1 MRPSELWESYE
12 TILLSKEL
20 INVNQPRAK
29 LWTKD
34 FTIVSGVNFFV
45 TLVFYLLI
53 VIIGVYSVDKFHAS
67 TSQAGLVTGIFIV
80 GSLIGRLLI
89 GRFIESI
96 GRRRTLI
103 IGAVFFILTLLLYFL
118 NFGITFL
125 LITRLLHGIAAG
137 MVGTATGTIV
147 AQIIP
152 ASRKAEGIGYF
163 SMSAT
168 LATAIGP
175 FIGLYM
181 TQHTDFQMIF
191 IFSLVLGVISL
202 ITAFFVNVPQLE
214 GSPQPTETKG
224 FKLSNYIEPKAL
236 PIAVITLIVAF
247 CYSSVLSFINFYAI
261 EIDLV
266 SAASFF
272 FLVYSIAVLLSR
284 PLTGRIMDLKGA
296 NYIMYPCIIA
306 FAGGLFLL
314 STASVNIILL
324 AAGVLIGLGFGN
336 LQSSTQAIAVKVT
349 PPHRM
354 GLATSTFFIFLD
366 AGLGF
371 GPYILGFFIPL
382 TGYRTLY
389 VILGAVVLASMVFY
403 YFLYGKKELP
413 RRTMVKEPTPG
424 TH

>member
-1 MRPSELWESYE
+1 
-12 TILLSKEL
+12 
-20 INVNQPRAK
+20 VNQPKAE

-34 FTIVSGVNFFV
+34 FIIVSAVNFFL
-45 TLVFYLLI
+45 TLIFYLLI
-53 VIIGVYSVDKFHAS
+53 VIIGVYAVDEYDAS

-80 GSLIGRLLI
+80 GSLLGRLLI

-96 GRRRTLI
+96 GRRKTLI
-103 IGAVFFILTLLLYFL
+103 IGSILFLSLTLLYFVDL
-118 NFGITFL
+118 GISFL
-125 LITRLLHGIAAG
+125 IITRLLHGMAGG

-152 ASRKAEGIGYF
+152 AARKAEGIGYF

-191 IFSLVLGVISL
+191 TLSVALGVISL
-202 ITAFFVNVPQLE
+202 IIASFVDVPVLKGLVKPIE
-214 GSPQPTETKG
+214 DKG

-236 PIAVITLIVAF
+236 PIAIITFVVAF

-284 PLTGRIMDLKGA
+284 PITGRLVDLKGA
-296 NYIMYPCIIA
+296 NYIMYPGFILLA
-306 FAGGLFLL
+306 AGLFLL
-314 STASVNIILL
+314 SSANISITLL
-324 AAGVLIGLGFGN
+324 LAGVLIGLGFGN
-336 LQSSTQAIAVKVT
+336 MQSSTQAVAVKLT

-371 GPYILGFFIPL
+371 GPYILGFIIPL
-382 TGYRTLY
+382 TGYRSLY
-389 VILGAVVLASMVFY
+389 VILGVFVLTTSVLY
-403 YFLYGKKELP
+403 YLLHGKKESSS
-413 RRTMVKEPTPG
+413 RAIVNSQTPEMN
-424 TH
+424 

>member
-1 MRPSELWESYE
+1 M
-12 TILLSKEL
+12 
-20 INVNQPRAK
+20 NQSRAK

-53 VIIGVYSVDKFHAS
+53 VIIGVYAVDEFHAS

-96 GRRRTLI
+96 GRKRTLI
-103 IGAVFFILTLLLYFL
+103 IGTVFFILTLLLYFL

-191 IFSLVLGVISL
+191 IFSLVLGFISL
-202 ITAFFVNVPQLE
+202 ITAFLVNVPQLE
-214 GSPQPTETKG
+214 GTPQPTETKG
-224 FKLSNYIEPKAL
+224 FKLSNYIEPNAL
-236 PIAVITLIVAF
+236 PIAVITLVVAF

-284 PLTGRIMDLKGA
+284 PLSGRIMDLKGA

-314 STASVNIILL
+314 STARVSTILL

-336 LQSSTQAIAVKVT
+336 LQSSTQAVAVKLT

-371 GPYILGFFIPL
+371 GPYILGFIIPL

-389 VILGAVVLASMVFY
+389 VILGAVVLASMVLY
-403 YFLYGKKELP
+403 HFLHGKKELP
-413 RRTMVKEPTPG
+413 RRTMLNEPTPG

>member
-1 MRPSELWESYE
+1 M
-12 TILLSKEL
+12 
-20 INVNQPRAK
+20 NQTRAK

-34 FTIVSGVNFFV
+34 FTIVSGVNFLV

-53 VIIGVYSVDKFHAS
+53 VIIGVYAVDEFNAS

-80 GSLIGRLLI
+80 GSLIGRLVI

-96 GRRRTLI
+96 GRRKTLFIGI
-103 IGAVFFILTLLLYFL
+103 IFFILTLLLYFV
-118 NFGITFL
+118 NMGITFL
-125 LITRLLHGIAAG
+125 LITRLLHGIAGG

-152 ASRKAEGIGYF
+152 STRKAEGIGYY

-181 TQHTDFQMIF
+181 TQHTDYQMIF

-202 ITAFFVNVPQLE
+202 FTAFFVDVPQLE
-214 GSPQPTETKG
+214 GLVQPTETKG

-236 PIAVITLIVAF
+236 PIAVITLVVAF

-261 EIDLV
+261 EINLV

-284 PLTGRIMDLKGA
+284 PITGRLMDLKGA
-296 NYIMYPCIIA
+296 NSIMYPGLVI
-306 FAGGLFLL
+306 FAIGLFLL
-314 STASVNIILL
+314 SSASMSVTLLL
-324 AAGVLIGLGFGN
+324 AGILIGLGFGN
-336 LQSSTQAIAVKVT
+336 MQSSTQAVAVKVT

-371 GPYILGFFIPL
+371 GPYILGFIIPL

-389 VILGAVVLASMVFY
+389 VILGVVVLATIVLY
-403 YFLYGKKELP
+403 YFLHGKNEKS
-413 RRTMVKEPTPG
+413 RRLIMHRPTPE
-424 TH
+424 TN

>member
-1 MRPSELWESYE
+1 M
-12 TILLSKEL
+12 
-20 INVNQPRAK
+20 NQPRAK

-34 FTIVSGVNFFV
+34 FTIVSGVNFLV

-53 VIIGVYSVDKFHAS
+53 VIIGVYAVDKFHAS

-80 GSLIGRLLI
+80 GSLIGRLVI

-96 GRRRTLI
+96 GRRKTLFIGI
-103 IGAVFFILTLLLYFL
+103 IFFILTLLLYFV
-118 NFGITFL
+118 NMGITFL
-125 LITRLLHGIAAG
+125 LITRLLHGIAGG

-152 ASRKAEGIGYF
+152 STRKAEGIGYY

-168 LATAIGP
+168 LATAVGP

-181 TQHTDFQMIF
+181 TQHTNYQMIF

-202 ITAFFVNVPQLE
+202 ITAFFVDVPQLD
-214 GSPQPTETKG
+214 GLVQPTETKG

-236 PIAVITLIVAF
+236 PIAVITLVVAF

-261 EIDLV
+261 EINLV

-284 PLTGRIMDLKGA
+284 PITGRLMDLKGA
-296 NYIMYPCIIA
+296 NSIMYPGLVI
-306 FAGGLFLL
+306 FAIGLFLL
-314 STASVNIILL
+314 SSASMSATLL
-324 AAGVLIGLGFGN
+324 LAGVLIGLGFGN
-336 LQSSTQAIAVKVT
+336 MQSSTQAVAVKVT

-371 GPYILGFFIPL
+371 GPYILGFIIPL

-389 VILGAVVLASMVFY
+389 VILGVVALATIVLY
-403 YFLYGKKELP
+403 YFLHGKNEKSQ
-413 RRTMVKEPTPG
+413 RSIMHRPT
-424 TH
+424 TETN